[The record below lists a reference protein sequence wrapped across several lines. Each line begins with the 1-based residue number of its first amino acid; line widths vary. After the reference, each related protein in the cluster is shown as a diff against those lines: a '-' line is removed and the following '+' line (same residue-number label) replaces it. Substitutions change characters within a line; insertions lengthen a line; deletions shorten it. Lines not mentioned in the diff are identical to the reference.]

1 MAPSRDESPKPW
13 STTIE
18 RVDSRYEGPPR
29 NIDTIDAVEFAANL
43 QPTGYS
49 IFGTHEKSKIL
60 FLDVQI
66 LDSTGAE
73 PYRGDVLIEGQH
85 SMNDCL
91 DSTITSSTLTSYQAR
106 SSQQWAQYQTSTSFV
121 MILPFE

>member
-1 MAPSRDESPKPW
+1 MAPARTESPKPW
-13 STTIE
+13 SNAIE

-29 NIDTIDAVEFAANL
+29 NIDSIDAVEFAANL
-43 QPTGYS
+43 QPTEYS

-73 PYRGDVLIEGQH
+73 PYKGNALIEGQ
-85 SMNDCL
+85 L
-91 DSTITSSTLTSYQAR
+91 VYAR
-106 SSQQWAQYQTSTSFV
+106 ASWLYC
-121 MILPFE
+121 I